1 MCVVK
6 QQPQK
11 SHEQYILQNIFR
23 SIDLCFLRDTFHE
36 LLCIFS
42 DFYALVTLESEVTK
56 SLVLHILIIISFVF
70 VLTL

>member
-11 SHEQYILQNIFR
+11 SHEQDILQNIFR

-36 LLCIFS
+36 LLCVFG
-42 DFYALVTLESEVTK
+42 DFYALRTLESEVTK
-56 SLVLHILIIISFVF
+56 SLVLYM
-70 VLTL
+70 

>member
-6 QQPQK
+6 QPPQK
-11 SHEQYILQNIFR
+11 SHEQDILQNIFR
-23 SIDLCFLRDTFHE
+23 SIDLCFLRETFHE
-36 LLCIFS
+36 LLRVFG
-42 DFYALVTLESEVTK
+42 DFYALGTLESEVTK